1 MRMFREIKKVREIH
15 HNDNNNSG
23 KRNDIESWEKLM
35 EEFSPDKFK

>member
-1 MRMFREIKKVREIH
+1 MRMFREIKEVREIH
-15 HNDNNNSG
+15 HNDNNNSC

>member
-1 MRMFREIKKVREIH
+1 MRMFREIKEVREIH

-23 KRNDIESWEKLM
+23 EMNDIESWEKLM

>member
-1 MRMFREIKKVREIH
+1 MKFREIKEVREMREIH
-15 HNDNNNSG
+15 HNDNSG